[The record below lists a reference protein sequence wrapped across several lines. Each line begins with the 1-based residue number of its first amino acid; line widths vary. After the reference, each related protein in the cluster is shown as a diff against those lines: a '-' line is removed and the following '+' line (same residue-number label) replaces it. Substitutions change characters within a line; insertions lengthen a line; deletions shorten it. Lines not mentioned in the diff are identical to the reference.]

1 MKELTSIM
9 QENDKS
15 YTFLLKHSF
24 KSRIFIKRVEVSKK
38 LLRNSLFS
46 FAIFIG
52 LFAVGAGVSGIVNNS
67 GSIDK
72 YFALTF
78 GSEVEAQTKATLTA
92 QNTLPGSINYSR
104 PADSKNVAFN
114 SGGPFSNETNSEDAE
129 MDRQL
134 AVIQSTADPSFIPSI
149 WAHMGKINNEF
160 GFRRNPF
167 GGRTYEFHAGMDIDG
182 ERGDIVVAPA
192 NGTITEAGWKG
203 GYGNMVEIDHGNGL
217 KTRYGHLS
225 KIGVEVGD
233 QVTRGALIAFIGS
246 TGRSTGPHLHYELRF
261 NDKPINPRRFL
272 PAEPTELTSLN

>member
-1 MKELTSIM
+1 M

-24 KSRIFIKRVEVSKK
+24 KSRIYIKRVEVSKK

-46 FAIFIG
+46 FALFIG
-52 LFAVGAGVSGIVNNS
+52 LFAVGAGVSGVINNS
-67 GSIDK
+67 DSIDS
-72 YFALTF
+72 YFAGIF
-78 GSEVEAQTKATLTA
+78 GTKVEAQTTAALTT
-92 QNTLPGSINYSR
+92 QTTLPGSINYSR

-134 AVIQSTADPSFIPSI
+134 AVIQSTADPAFIPSI

-182 ERGDIVVAPA
+182 ERGDLVVAPA

-225 KIGVEVGD
+225 KIGVEIGD

-272 PAEPTELTSLN
+272 PAEPTELTGLN